1 MSGHTPGPWQLIGSI
16 PSEGFDCYYIKAQR
30 RHRQSGGK
38 IMIRQCAEVFVSW
51 SIITGLILAMAEKL
65 HQMGLI

>member
-1 MSGHTPGPWQLIGSI
+1 
-16 PSEGFDCYYIKAQR
+16 
-30 RHRQSGGK
+30 
-38 IMIRQCAEVFVSW
+38 MIRQCAEAFVSW